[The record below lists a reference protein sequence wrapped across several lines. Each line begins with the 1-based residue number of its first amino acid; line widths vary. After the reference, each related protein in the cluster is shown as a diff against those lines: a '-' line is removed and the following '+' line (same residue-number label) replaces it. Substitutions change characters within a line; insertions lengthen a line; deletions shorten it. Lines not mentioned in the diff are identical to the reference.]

1 MSESEK
7 EYHEALVHPAM
18 FAHPNPKKVAMVGGG
33 EGAMLHEVLKHTTV
47 EKPTM
52 IEIDEIIMREPFLP
66 L

>member
-7 EYHEALVHPAM
+7 EYHEALVHLAM
-18 FAHPNPKKVAMVGGG
+18 FAHPNPKKVAMVRSG
-33 EGAMLHEVLKHTTV
+33 EGATLREVLKHTTV

-52 IEIDEIIMREPFLP
+52 IEIDEIIMPEPFLP